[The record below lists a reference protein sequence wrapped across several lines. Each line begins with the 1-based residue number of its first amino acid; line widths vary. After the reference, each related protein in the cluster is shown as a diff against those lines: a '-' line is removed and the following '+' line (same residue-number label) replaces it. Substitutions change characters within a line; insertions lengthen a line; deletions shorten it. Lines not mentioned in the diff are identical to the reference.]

1 MRVVIVGAGAI
12 GGWLGGGLARA
23 GHDVAFVAR
32 GRTLA
37 ALRRD
42 GLIVREGDRSAEFE
56 VEASDDPAK
65 LGACDYVVLALK
77 GQDVA
82 GVAPTLR
89 PLFDA
94 DTAVVST
101 MNGLPWWFLDGF
113 GGPLAGQTLAS
124 VDPKGA
130 TLASIEGRRVI
141 GGVVHGSTRL
151 DAPGVVRIVK
161 IDRLL
166 LGEPD
171 GEGSPRL
178 AALAEAFAKGDVPVV
193 QTGNIRMEIWAK
205 LWGNMNLNPLSALAR
220 ATMARM
226 LGDRML
232 FGLAAGMMR
241 EMDEVGAK
249 IGLKMTM
256 AAEDRLALAAKLGD
270 FKTSMLQDLE
280 ADRPLEIEPLLGVVV
295 ELADA
300 LKLELPLC
308 RGVLGTVRQL
318 EVSRT
323 MARQA
328 KASEGGAS

>member
-23 GHDVAFVAR
+23 GHDVAFLAR
-32 GRTLA
+32 GGTLA
-37 ALRRD
+37 ALKRD
-42 GLIVREGDRSAEFE
+42 GLIVREGDKSAGYE

-65 LGACDYVVLALK
+65 LGACDYIVLALK

-82 GVAPTLR
+82 SVAPSLR
-89 PLFDA
+89 PLLGA
-94 DTAVVST
+94 NTAVVST

-113 GGPLAGQTLAS
+113 GGPLTGRMLAS
-124 VDPKGA
+124 VDPEGA

-171 GEGSPRL
+171 GEGSARL
-178 AALAEAFAKGDVPVV
+178 ATLAGAFAKGDVPVV

-205 LWGNMNLNPLSALAR
+205 LWGNMNLNPLSALTR
-220 ATMARM
+220 GTMARM
-226 LGDRML
+226 LGDPML

-241 EMDEVGAK
+241 EMDAVGSR

-256 AAEDRLALAAKLGD
+256 TPEDRLAMAARLGD

-280 ADRPLEIEPLLGVVV
+280 ADRPLEVEPLLGVVV

-300 LKLELPLC
+300 LGLELPLC
-308 RGVLGTVRQL
+308 RGVLGTIRQL
-318 EVSRT
+318 EASRT
-323 MARQA
+323 MARQ
-328 KASEGGAS
+328 GGGS

>member
-23 GHDVAFVAR
+23 GHDVAFLAR

-37 ALRRD
+37 ALKLD
-42 GLIVREGDRSAEFE
+42 GLIVREGETSARYD

-82 GVAPTLR
+82 GVAPSLR
-89 PLFDA
+89 PLLGP

-113 GGPLAGQTLAS
+113 GGPLAGRALNS
-124 VDPKGA
+124 VDPNGG
-130 TLASIEGRRVI
+130 TLAAIEGRRVI

-178 AALAEAFAKGDVPVV
+178 AALAEAFARGDVPVE

-205 LWGNMNLNPLSALAR
+205 LWGNMNMNPLSALSR
-220 ATMARM
+220 GTMARM
-226 LGDRML
+226 LGDPML
-232 FGLAAGMMR
+232 FELAAGMMR

-256 AAEDRLALAAKLGD
+256 TPPDRLALAAKLGD

-280 ADRPLEIEPLLGVVV
+280 ADRPLEVEPLLGVVV
-295 ELADA
+295 ELAEA
-300 LKLELPLC
+300 LRVETPLC

-318 EVSRT
+318 ETSRT
-323 MARQA
+323 MAR
-328 KASEGGAS
+328 KGDAS

>member
-1 MRVVIVGAGAI
+1 
-12 GGWLGGGLARA
+12 
-23 GHDVAFVAR
+23 
-32 GRTLA
+32 
-37 ALRRD
+37 
-42 GLIVREGDRSAEFE
+42 
-56 VEASDDPAK
+56 
-65 LGACDYVVLALK
+65 VLALK

-89 PLFDA
+89 PLFGA

-113 GGPLAGQTLAS
+113 GGPLAGQTLTS
-124 VDPKGA
+124 VDPKGV

-178 AALAEAFAKGDVPVV
+178 ATLAEAFAKGDVPVV

-205 LWGNMNLNPLSALAR
+205 LWGNMNMNPLSALSR
-220 ATMARM
+220 GTMSRM
-226 LGDRML
+226 LGDPML
-232 FGLAAGMMR
+232 FSLAAGMMR
-241 EMDEVGAK
+241 EMDEVGAR

-256 AAEDRLALAAKLGD
+256 TPEDRLALAAKLGD

-280 ADRPLEIEPLLGVVV
+280 ADRPLEVEPLLGVVV

-300 LKLELPLC
+300 LKLDLPLC
-308 RGVLGTVRQL
+308 RGVLGTIRQL

-323 MARQA
+323 IARRA
-328 KASEGGAS
+328 TVSEGGAS

>member
-23 GHDVAFVAR
+23 GHDVAFLAR

-37 ALRRD
+37 ALNRD
-42 GLIVREGDRSAEFE
+42 GLIVREGEKSAEYE

-65 LGACDYVVLALK
+65 LGACDFVVLALK

-82 GVAPTLR
+82 GVAPSLR
-89 PLFDA
+89 PLLGPE
-94 DTAVVST
+94 TAVVST

-113 GGPLAGQTLAS
+113 GGPLAGQVLTS

-171 GEGSPRL
+171 GEGSERL
-178 AALAEAFAKGDVPVV
+178 GALAEAFARGDVPVV

-205 LWGNMNLNPLSALAR
+205 LWGNMNLNPLSALSR
-220 ATMARM
+220 GTMARM
-226 LGDRML
+226 LGDKML

-241 EMDEVGAK
+241 EMDEVGAR

-256 AAEDRLALAAKLGD
+256 TPDDRLAMAARLGD

-280 ADRPLEIEPLLGVVV
+280 ADRPLEVEPLLGVVV
-295 ELADA
+295 EMADA

-308 RGVLGTVRQL
+308 RGVLGTIRQL

-328 KASEGGAS
+328 KVTGGGAS

>member
-42 GLIVREGDRSAEFE
+42 GLIVREGEKSAQFD

-65 LGACDYVVLALK
+65 LGAGDYVVLALK

-82 GVAPTLR
+82 SVAPSLR
-89 PLFDA
+89 PLLGA
-94 DTAVVST
+94 ETAVVTT
-101 MNGLPWWFLDGF
+101 MNGLPWWFFQGF
-113 GGPLAGQTLAS
+113 GGPLSGRTLKA
-124 VDPKGA
+124 VDPEGA
-130 TLASIEGRRVI
+130 TARAIEGRRVI
-141 GGVVHGSTRL
+141 GGIVHGSTRV
-151 DAPGVVRIVK
+151 DAPGIVRIAK

-171 GEGSPRL
+171 GEGSERL

-193 QTGNIRMEIWAK
+193 QTGNIQMEIWAK
-205 LWGNMNLNPLSALAR
+205 LWGNMNLNPLSALSR
-220 ATMARM
+220 GTMARM
-226 LGDRML
+226 LGDKML
-232 FGLAAGMMR
+232 FDLAAGMMR
-241 EMDEVGAK
+241 EMDEVGAL

-256 AAEDRLALAAKLGD
+256 SPEDRLAVTARLGD

-280 ADRPLEIEPLLGVVV
+280 ADRPLEVEPLLGVVV
-295 ELADA
+295 ELAEA
-300 LKLELPLC
+300 LGIGAPLC
-308 RGVLGTVRQL
+308 RGVLGTIRQL

-323 MARQA
+323 MARQ
-328 KASEGGAS
+328 GGKS